1 MQSVAFIQ
9 EPAAMAGYTWRHM
22 TEDQIYADF
31 VEAGFAFE
39 KLDHTAVFTVD
50 ESDAVHRDLPAAHTK
65 NLFLKDKKGNFWLI
79 VLPSDRRADLKAMA
93 ETLSAGKFSFAKPA
107 EMEQL
112 LRVTPG
118 SVTPLAAC
126 NAPPGTV
133 RVVFDAGFRS
143 SDRIA
148 VHPLRN
154 TATVALAFDDLA
166 AWLSRKGVAPQVMD
180 LP

>member
-1 MQSVAFIQ
+1 MQRVVFVQ
-9 EPAAMAGYTWRHM
+9 ELNSKAANAWRHM
-22 TEDQIYADF
+22 TEDQIYAGL
-31 VEAGFAFE
+31 VEAGIAFE
-39 KLDHTAVFTVD
+39 KLEHMAVFTGD

-65 NLFLKDKKGNFWLI
+65 NLFLKGKKGNFWLI
-79 VLPSDRRADLKAMA
+79 DLPSDRRADLKEMA
-93 ETLSAGKFSFAKPA
+93 ETLGAGKFSFAKPA

-133 RVVFDAGFRS
+133 RVVFYAGFRS

-154 TATVALAFDDLA
+154 TATIALAFGDLV
-166 AWLSRKGVAPQVMD
+166 AWL
-180 LP
+180 